1 MPPTY
6 QGLQVKTNKELYDVL
21 IYDKNEIMN

>member
-21 IYDKNEIMN
+21 IYDKKEIMN